1 MVKFKKESCRNLGS
15 GKPLREFLYVTDLA
29 EAVLFVIKNI
39 DAKEIYDLG
48 ISQINIGS
56 GNELSIRDL
65 SHLVKKIVN
74 YDGKLVFNQQMPDGM
89 PRKLL
94 DNSIINKKGWY
105 PKISLEEGILS
116 VYRWYKNNK
125 KKKTP

>member
-1 MVKFKKESCRNLGS
+1 MSKFGS

-125 KKKTP
+125 KKKNSIKLNSL